1 MKDIQTQYM
10 HAVATN
16 LAESV
21 GLRLKDITGRSRN
34 KYTAITRELIFLSLR
49 EGGFGYQMIGEAFG
63 RSHSTVVIT
72 VSRILGALRMKDPD
86 TLRIWEK
93 MDKDGRPV
101 GNIDD
106 IDNRKVREVWMRATK

>member
-10 HAVATN
+10 HAVAAD
-16 LAESV
+16 LAKSV
-21 GLRLKDITGRSRN
+21 GLSLKDITGRSRN

-72 VSRILGALRMKDPD
+72 VNRILEALWVKDPD

-93 MDKDGRPV
+93 MNKDGRPV
-101 GNIDD
+101 GDING
-106 IDNRKVREVWMRATK
+106 IDNRKVWRRATK

>member
-1 MKDIQTQYM
+1 MKDFHTQYM
-10 HAVATN
+10 HAVAAD
-16 LAESV
+16 LAKSV
-21 GLRLKDITGRSRN
+21 GLSLKDITGRSRN

-72 VSRILGALRMKDPD
+72 VSRVLDALRMKDPD

-106 IDNRKVREVWMRATK
+106 IDNRKVWRRATR